1 MKNNRFLPQLALLIA
16 AVIWGTSFVVMKNT
30 VDIFPVNTLLAIRF
44 GLGALILAVLSVKKL
59 RRINKYYQRFCR
71 WHFHVYGIYLPN
83 LRTDAYYAG

>member
-44 GLGALILAVLSVKKL
+44 GLGELILAVLSVKKL
-59 RRINKYYQRFCR
+59 RRINKE
-71 WHFHVYGIYLPN
+71 
-83 LRTDAYYAG
+83 